1 MRRGGRGLATPGA
14 ARWRGLPWGP
24 AAPYSSSPQPLRIPA
39 QGNLAPEPRLPQQGG
54 CVSSLGGV
62 PRARDGGGPAHGEGR
77 QTSAPSAGLSTV
89 LGSVVLRAEPRRGGR
104 GRPPAPPAAVPP
116 QPPSLHPCWACSYPG
131 PFFPAVRRLDP
142 DALPP
147 ALQPALSPGHLGT
160 TGFLLG
166 KPAGRPACPP
176 PGPSRRHSEVTWW
189 GRPGPSAAA
198 PRPRGPHGPLPRAG
212 GPVSH
217 TLHAAPHPRTG
228 ARAGMPPRS

>member
-1 MRRGGRGLATPGA
+1 M
-14 ARWRGLPWGP
+14 
-24 AAPYSSSPQPLRIPA
+24 
-39 QGNLAPEPRLPQQGG
+39 
-54 CVSSLGGV
+54 
-62 PRARDGGGPAHGEGR
+62 
-77 QTSAPSAGLSTV
+77 

-116 QPPSLHPCWACSYPG
+116 QPPSLHPRWACSYPG

-198 PRPRGPHGPLPRAG
+198 PRPRG
-212 GPVSH
+212 H
-217 TLHAAPHPRTG
+217 TMNIRNSKRLNPKLQFSREIYKAIQQGTNILRQNTK
-228 ARAGMPPRS
+228 